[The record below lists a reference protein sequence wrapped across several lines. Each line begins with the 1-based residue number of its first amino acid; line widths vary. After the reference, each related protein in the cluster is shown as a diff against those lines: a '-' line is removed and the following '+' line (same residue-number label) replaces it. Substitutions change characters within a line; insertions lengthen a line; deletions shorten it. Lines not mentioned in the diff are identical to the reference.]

1 MSRRILITTFER
13 EEDLLA
19 AVRQF
24 RRRGQRILDAYTPYP
39 VHGLDE
45 AMGLPPSRLTWACAA
60 LGALGAGFMFW
71 FQEWTSAVDWP
82 VNVGGKPLDSLPA
95 FMPVVFESMVLAAG
109 VGTVLV
115 FFAISKLLPGR
126 KPVLVA
132 PKITDNRFAVVLEE
146 TDAAFD
152 LNALS
157 DIFRRHRAIDVE
169 ERVLT
174 PGGSLAGVAASS
186 TEAEDDEHAD
196 CGFVGSIRKRFGLAN
211 ILLASAL
218 LGVIAAILAVGSSGR
233 ERNWEFLPNM
243 VWSPAY
249 DAYAANPHLPGGST
263 FQTPVPGTVSR
274 EVAPLHYEATEAGAA
289 LAGKELQ
296 NPYKPDDPA
305 VLDRGALVFQNY
317 CVACHGP
324 GGQGDGPV
332 AQRGYPP
339 PLSLVTGN
347 SRTMPD
353 GELFHV
359 ITYGRRSMPPHGAL
373 LDAEDRW
380 KAILH
385 IRGLQSKSQ
394 PEPPAETQ
402 ESQGG
407 AEGVGSLFPGRP
419 QTPLTSNGLPDP
431 EKDSRPLLEPQS

>member
-24 RRRGQRILDAYTPYP
+24 RRRGLKILDAYTPYP

-45 AMGLPPSRLTWACAA
+45 AMGLAPSRLTWACAA
-60 LGALGAGFMFW
+60 LGAVGAGFMFW

-115 FFAISKLLPGR
+115 FFAVSRLLPGR
-126 KPVLVA
+126 KPVVVA
-132 PKITDNRFAVVLEE
+132 PKITDNCFAVVLEE
-146 TDAAFD
+146 TDATFD
-152 LNALS
+152 LDALS
-157 DIFRRHRAIDVE
+157 DIFRRHRAVDVE

-174 PGGSLAGVAASS
+174 PGGSLTGAAASS
-186 TEAEDDEHAD
+186 TETEDGEQPA
-196 CGFVGSIRKRFGLAN
+196 CGFVCPIRKRFGLTN
-211 ILLASAL
+211 ILLATAL
-218 LGVIAAILAVGSSGR
+218 IGVVAATLAIGGSGQ
-233 ERNWEFLPNM
+233 ERNWEFLPGM
-243 VWSPAY
+243 VWSASY
-249 DAYAANPHLPGGST
+249 DAYAANPQLPGGRT
-263 FQTPVPGTVSR
+263 LQTPVPGTVSR
-274 EVAPLHYEATEAGAA
+274 EATPLHYEATEADAA

-296 NPYKPDDPA
+296 NPFKPDDPA
-305 VLDRGALVFQNY
+305 FLDRGAFVFQNY

-359 ITYGRRSMPPHGAL
+359 ITYGRRSMPAHGAVV
-373 LDAEDRW
+373 DVEDRW
-380 KAILH
+380 KVILH
-385 IRGLQSKSQ
+385 IRSLQSKSQ
-394 PEPPAETQ
+394 PAEPAE
-402 ESQGG
+402 ESQP
-407 AEGVGSLFPGRP
+407 AE
-419 QTPLTSNGLPDP
+419 
-431 EKDSRPLLEPQS
+431 EPQS